1 MAKVHDLDGFNEAK
15 KLLKELDKVTQK
27 KVVLSVL
34 RKSSRPI
41 INSAKSKVRPFSKR
55 VARSIRF
62 GQIRSAKKLAGSI
75 KPRGKD
81 AWFSHFLEFGTS
93 GVVKKAGG
101 YKRKSDNQ
109 AFTWVGKIARGKRY
123 RVDQTEKPFMRPAI
137 AEKKGETK
145 RLINKGF
152 IEDIQKLIKK
162 YKK

>member
-1 MAKVHDLDGFNEAK
+1 MAKIHDLDGYNEAK
-15 KLLKELDKVTQK
+15 KLLKELDKVTQR

-41 INSAKSKVRPFSKR
+41 INSAKSKVRPYSKR
-55 VARSIRF
+55 IAKSIRF
-62 GQIRSAKKLAGSI
+62 SQIRSAKKIAGSI

-81 AWFSHFLEFGTS
+81 AWFAHFVEFGTS
-93 GVVKKAGG
+93 GIVKKDGG
-101 YKRKSDNQ
+101 YKRESDNPVF
-109 AFTWVGKIARGKRY
+109 AWVGKIKRGDRY
-123 RVDQTEKPFMRPAI
+123 RKDQNEKPFMRPAI

-162 YKK
+162 FKK